1 MGSWLAEWQHVWRP
15 RAFYGLPLP
24 WEVDYPDVVAFLDS
38 LPSDLTA
45 TPAAAH
51 DGFDEDGV
59 LDDGHWTSGGPAIL
73 REWAAAGARL
83 GALPTFTQPSPHGV
97 ALALPEMTAR
107 KSSQLQ
113 AFIET
118 VTTVVAETEPTH
130 IVDWCAGKGHLGRE
144 LARRAGLPLLSLEL
158 QPPLCAEARRL
169 AAAAGVP
176 ATVLCGDALGDGAE
190 ALMATP
196 GAHTGLIVA
205 LHACGDLH
213 GALISRF
220 HGTALALAPCCYTRA
235 VDGGQARLLS
245 ETARRTAARA
255 GLVIDERDLR
265 LVHEQV
271 SETGARELNDV
282 RRRQAYRLGFDAWL
296 RSRGATDYT
305 PVPAIPLSA
314 TRLGFTAF
322 GERLAEA
329 AGLPAPGPTLAEFEA
344 DGWRRLEA
352 VTRRDLVRSLF
363 RAPLE
368 AFLVHDRARALE
380 ERGYEVSVGTFCS
393 RAVTPRNRLIVA
405 RTPTPCVKATSSA
418 CRAPASTASAA
429 AIPAPAPA
437 SHAARHSPA
446 SPMARVL
453 PC

>member
-1 MGSWLAEWQHVWRP
+1 MP
-15 RAFYGLPLP
+15 T
-24 WEVDYPDVVAFLDS
+24 
-38 LPSDLTA
+38 LTE
-45 TPAAAH
+45 PAK
-51 DGFDEDGV
+51 
-59 LDDGHWTSGGPAIL
+59 P
-73 REWAAAGARL
+73 GA
-83 GALPTFTQPSPHGV
+83 

-118 VTTVVAETEPTH
+118 MTPVVAETTPTH

-144 LARRAGLPLLSLEL
+144 LARRFGLPLLSLEL
-158 QPPLCAEARRL
+158 QPALCAEARRL
-169 AAAAGVP
+169 SAVAGVH

-190 ALMATP
+190 TLMATP
-196 GAHTGLIVA
+196 GARSGLTVA

-220 HGTALALAPCCYTRA
+220 DGTALALAPCCYTRA
-235 VDGGQARLLS
+235 IDGGRARLLS
-245 ETARRTAARA
+245 EAARRTSAHV

-271 SETGARELNDV
+271 SETGSRELDDV

-296 RSRGATDYT
+296 RSRGATSYT
-305 PVPAIPLSA
+305 PVPAIPLNA
-314 TRLGFTAF
+314 TRLGFTEF
-322 GERLAEA
+322 GERLAA
-329 AGLPAPGPTLAEFEA
+329 ATGLPRPGPSLAEFEA
-344 DGWRRLEA
+344 EGWRRLDA

-380 ERGYEVSVGTFCS
+380 ERGYDVTVGTFCP

-405 RTPTPCVKATSSA
+405 VRSA
-418 CRAPASTASAA
+418 
-429 AIPAPAPA
+429 
-437 SHAARHSPA
+437 
-446 SPMARVL
+446 L
-453 PC
+453 GGG